1 MRNSTRRTATVVSR
15 HAHHDRLGRAR
26 KLRTTLG
33 ELIVAAFDIA
43 GNRVPEVAH
52 LLASPEFG
60 RAAHGRIV
68 LVQ

>member
-1 MRNSTRRTATVVSR
+1 MKSSTRRSGSAVKKKPQGAVS
-15 HAHHDRLGRAR
+15 HAAR
-26 KLRTTLG
+26 LRTTLG

-43 GNRVPEVAH
+43 GNRVPDVAQ
-52 LLASPEFG
+52 LLASPYLG